1 MGKTIHEA
9 PRIDESKIKRYHP
22 SIGTGLSSEQIEQ
35 RFDDGLYNHDTQIPT
50 KSIRRI
56 FYDNIVTL
64 FNVLNIL
71 LGLAVFLVGSYKNML
86 FLGVMFFNTTIGI
99 FQEVRAKLTID
110 KLSIVSASKVTA
122 IRDGEQ
128 CKVAVND
135 IVLDDIVE
143 FTQGN
148 QIPVD
153 CIVLSGECE
162 VNESLLTGE
171 SDAIHKFE
179 GDMLLSGSYIVS
191 GRCFAR
197 VEHVGA
203 DNYAAKI
210 SAEAKYIKKVN
221 SEILYTLQKIIRV
234 LTAIILPLSIILF
247 LRQYSVQLNMPAV
260 ENMLSNVSP
269 ELQQAVVNT
278 VASVIGMIPEGLV
291 LLTSTVL
298 AVSVIRLSRYKVLV
312 QELYCIETLAR
323 VDVLCLDKTGTITE
337 GCMEV
342 ADTVVYDDSMTKDK
356 IASVMCGITAALND
370 TNATFNALKERFH
383 DTSDMTADKTVP
395 FASERKWSGAHF
407 KGHGSYVMGAPEF
420 ILKEI
425 PTDLKKLLNSYAK
438 NYRALILAHSSTN
451 FSGTE
456 LPEGLHVLGIILL
469 NDKIRKEAP
478 DTLRYFAEQN
488 VEVKII
494 SGDNPV
500 TVSDVARRAGVRHYE
515 QYVDATT
522 LTTDEQLTEAI
533 QKYTVFG
540 RVTPAQKKKFVV
552 ALKSKGHTV
561 AMTGDG
567 VNDVLALKE
576 ADCSI
581 AMAAGSDAARNVSQ
595 LVLLDSNFAS
605 MPRVVAEGRRTINN
619 IQRSSIL
626 FIVKSIFSTLL
637 AVLFLFIAVQYP
649 YQPIQLT
656 LVNMFTIGIPSFIL
670 ALERNKERIKGIFI
684 LNILKQS
691 IPAGLTTVLN
701 VILSMAAM
709 KIFALSP
716 IEYSTLAVCLTAAAE
731 FMILFEVSMPFNKLR
746 AGLFAVML
754 GGFTVGV
761 LCFRNFFGINF
772 FNFSAFTLK
781 LFLIMFIL
789 ILISLGTYILL
800 TYLTRRLWV
809 RVDKKFEGKTFR
821 PDR

>member
-179 GDMLLSGSYIVS
+179 GDMLLSGSS
-191 GRCFAR
+191 GSFA
-197 VEHVGA
+197 
-203 DNYAAKI
+203 YAASEDASYEFDHAK
-210 SAEAKYIKKVN
+210 SATAQLEDLFTTIDIMDATAAGLSDEMEKGNVTSEQLVQMYIDRIQAY
-221 SEILYTLQKIIRV
+221 E
-234 LTAIILPLSIILF
+234 
-247 LRQYSVQLNMPAV
+247 V

-670 ALERNKERIKGIFI
+670 ALEPNKERIKGIFI